1 MESLKFYL
9 KEQRPFLIFYGT
21 VFFLSVI
28 LFIDSAYRYKMGVFD
43 ITMFKF
49 WVRSVLFIP
58 ALFFYIKDLK
68 EFSLVYRDYKT
79 QVTETKVLY
88 VRNLSCIRCKDE
100 FNGAYAVFYCSE
112 KQNQKC
118 SEYWLYRKDLLYD
131 KTIHGDFYKVTYY
144 KNSRCL
150 YSIEPISPNSD
161 KDSNKT
167 SQSKIKKKQKSNK
180 DISSAKSNLGKPK
193 HKNESNRD
201 LQDNKSGKIVT
212 DTVSTIGIPVGK
224 KTSNAQKQ
232 GFYLFVKNDSGKK
245 IRLFFRSTDVLAL
258 GDLSERPGYM
268 GYGNFIGTKYKVEY
282 YKISHIVK
290 SMKLISQ
297 PNQSV
302 VSDESKQMD

>member
-9 KEQRPFLIFYGT
+9 KEQRPFLIFYGII
-21 VFFLSVI
+21 FSLSVI
-28 LFIDSAYRYKMGVFD
+28 LFVDSGYRYKMGVFD

-58 ALFFYIKDLK
+58 ALFFYKKDLK
-68 EFSLVYRDYKT
+68 EFSLVYKDYKT
-79 QVTETKVLY
+79 QITETKILY

-100 FNGAYAVFYCSE
+100 FNGAYAVYYCSE

-131 KTIHGDFYKVTYY
+131 ETIHGDYYKVTYY

-161 KDSNKT
+161 NDSNNT

-180 DISSAKSNLGKPK
+180 GISSAKSNLGKTK
-193 HKNESNRD
+193 HRNESNQD
-201 LQDNKSGKIVT
+201 LQDNKSAKIVT
-212 DTVSTIGIPVGK
+212 DTVSTIGIPMRK

-232 GFYLFVKNDSGKK
+232 GFYLFVKNDGGKK
-245 IRLFFRSTDVLAL
+245 IRLFFRSTDILGL

-268 GYGNFIGTKYKVEY
+268 GYGDFIGTIYEVEY
-282 YKISHIVK
+282 YKFSREVK
-290 SMKLISQ
+290 SMKIISVQ
-297 PNQSV
+297 LGDSSV
-302 VSDESKQMD
+302 SYDEIS